1 MRSIPRHV
9 IERLGALHFLG
20 GLLEA
25 AQVPVSDGGLSAD
38 ERSRCKVIMRR
49 VAASCHAA
57 LRLEPQAEG
66 EKEIRRVRNAINRM
80 NAALWSAWAENVDAR
95 EAVMAAMCMVAEQQE
110 ELDRLW
116 NEGKIS
122 GPQAQLKRME
132 WALLHS
138 LLMDWLEALDPDFE
152 DGPIQH
158 GDAVGERLKQ
168 ALAGA

>member
-9 IERLGALHFLG
+9 IERLGALHFIG

-57 LRLEPQAEG
+57 LRLEPQADG

-80 NAALWSAWAENVDAR
+80 NAAIWSAWAENVDAR
-95 EAVMAAMCMVAEQQE
+95 EVVAAAISLVAVQQE

-116 NEGKIS
+116 NAGTIN
-122 GPQAQLKRME
+122 GPLAQAKRLE
-132 WALLHS
+132 WNLLHS
-138 LLMDWLEALDPDFE
+138 LLMELAEALDAE
-152 DGPIQH
+152 LESGPIQR
-158 GDAVGERLKQ
+158 GCVVGERMQL